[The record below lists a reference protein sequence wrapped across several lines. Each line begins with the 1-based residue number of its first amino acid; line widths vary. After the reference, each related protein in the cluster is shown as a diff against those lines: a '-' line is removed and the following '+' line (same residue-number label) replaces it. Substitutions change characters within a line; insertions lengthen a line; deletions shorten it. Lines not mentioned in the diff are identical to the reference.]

1 MAIQKPDSG
10 LPNKLGPTLAKMEAL
25 LIYRAFFDKRFLSN
39 IMIENP
45 RTKCYN
51 KERVSKFMKNLFRLF
66 VLLLFCAS
74 CSTNQAIV
82 NNIDER
88 EANEIVVYLASKG
101 ISAQKVA
108 AAAGMAAGNAPT
120 DLYNIFVAEESA
132 TEAMALLNRY
142 GLPRRQGTNLLTL
155 FAGGGLVQ
163 TDREETIRYQAGL
176 AEELK
181 NTIRKIDGVLDA
193 DVQISFPPTEIAQGA
208 PPPKITAAV
217 YVKHQGVM
225 EDPNSHMEIK
235 IKRLL
240 AGSVNGLNFED
251 VSVISDRS
259 RMADITLAP
268 EIDLIGP
275 KALQQNYVSIWGVV
289 LTKSSLARFRFIFFS
304 FIVLLLGFSAL
315 IGWLLYKFY
324 PLMRAKQEET
334 PPENLPPG
342 PNV

>member
-1 MAIQKPDSG
+1 
-10 LPNKLGPTLAKMEAL
+10 
-25 LIYRAFFDKRFLSN
+25 
-39 IMIENP
+39 
-45 RTKCYN
+45 
-51 KERVSKFMKNLFRLF
+51 MKNVFYLFFILVLF
-66 VLLLFCAS
+66 AG

-101 ISAQKVA
+101 IAAQKVA
-108 AAAGMAAGNAPT
+108 AAAGMGAGSAPA
-120 DLYNIFVAEESA
+120 DMYNIFVAEEHS

-163 TDREETIRYQAGL
+163 SDREETIRYQAGL

-193 DVQISFPPTEIAQGA
+193 DVQISFPPTEATPAPGA
-208 PPPKITAAV
+208 IPPKITAAV

-225 EDPNSHMEIK
+225 EDPNSHMEVK

-240 AGSVNGLNFED
+240 AGSVNGLSFED

-259 RMADITLAP
+259 RLAEITLQP
-268 EIDLIGP
+268 EMDIIGP
-275 KALQQNYVSIWGVV
+275 KSLQQNYVSIWGVV
-289 LTKSSLARFRFIFFS
+289 LTKSSLTRFRFIFFS
-304 FIVLLLGFSAL
+304 FILLLLGFSGL
-315 IGWLLYKFY
+315 IAWLLYKFY
-324 PLMRAKQEET
+324 PIMRAKQEET

-342 PNV
+342 PSV